1 MCLETGDPAFVV
13 TSIESERGASGWVF
27 WVLIRYAI
35 TSFYVLYLGRPEID
49 VLLGEHGGLLDMYA
63 LLPGSS
69 GYLKVE

>member
-1 MCLETGDPAFVV
+1 VAFVV
-13 TSIESERGASGWVF
+13 TSTESERGVSGWVF

-35 TSFYVLYLGRPEID
+35 TSFYVLYPEID

-63 LLPGSS
+63 FLPGFP